1 MNFLN
6 KNDYFQAYCN
16 KNLSFHSL
24 VVFLF
29 LQGNWT
35 CLGFC
40 LIGADDQHA
49 LVVRWVT
56 KNNENNKPRSVVLLL
71 ALLLKKWDVEKQS
84 SPFRNILSFEL
95 HIVFNIFNKYI
106 VLKLSKM
113 WFWLYFL
120 WIQIQ
125 ISRLNCNHPIGIQDF
140 YLIKRLTPWRSTAAF
155 GSGLLIFAYF
165 LCGHYLNWIK
175 CFW

>member
-1 MNFLN
+1 MFRFL
-6 KNDYFQAYCN
+6 
-16 KNLSFHSL
+16 
-24 VVFLF
+24 
-29 LQGNWT
+29 
-35 CLGFC
+35 
-40 LIGADDQHA
+40 LIGADDRHA

-106 VLKLSKM
+106 VLKLWKM
-113 WFWLYFL
+113 WFSLYFL

-125 ISRLNCNHPIGIQDF
+125 ISRINCNHPIRIQDF

-155 GSGLLIFAYF
+155 GSGPLIFAYF
-165 LCGHYLNWIK
+165 LCGPLLKWSRQWMAYK
-175 CFW
+175 